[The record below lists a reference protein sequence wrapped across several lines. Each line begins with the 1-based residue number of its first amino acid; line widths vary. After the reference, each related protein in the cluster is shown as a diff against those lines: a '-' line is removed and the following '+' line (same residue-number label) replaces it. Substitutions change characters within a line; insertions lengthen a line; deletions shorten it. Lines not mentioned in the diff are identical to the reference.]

1 MNKIV
6 IAFFIFLI
14 NTVLYAEDQNKELDR
29 LFLELKKN
37 IPSKSSNIEQQI
49 WLLWST
55 HPSDEKLTS
64 LLDEGSRL
72 VQDQKLYKAISIF
85 TDAIELDP
93 TWAEAWNKRATVYYM
108 LGQYDKS
115 MFDIKTTLE
124 LEPRHF
130 GAMDGMI
137 SIFLKQ
143 KKFKSIPLKVS
154 APFHCSL
161 MKKAAENM
169 KDKIEN
175 TTFLKAKPN
184 IISNVTA
191 KEETNENRI
200 KPLLIDQIT
209 SRVRWKESVE
219 YMIKNGITN
228 FLEIGPG
235 KVLSG
240 LIKRIVNFTEY
251 SIFPFL

>member
-14 NTVLYAEDQNKELDR
+14 NTMLYAEDQNKELDR

-93 TWAEAWNKRATVYYM
+93 TWAEAWNKRATVFYM
-108 LGQYDKS
+108 VGEFQKSQNDIDKVLV
-115 MFDIKTTLE
+115 LE
-124 LEPRHF
+124 QRHF
-130 GAMDGMI
+130 GALAGQGLVNIQLKNYEKAIRSYEQAQEIYPAMRSPKIMI
-137 SIFLKQ
+137 KQ
-143 KKFKSIPLKVS
+143 IEE
-154 APFHCSL
+154 L
-161 MKKAAENM
+161 MKQQT
-169 KDKIEN
+169 I
-175 TTFLKAKPN
+175 
-184 IISNVTA
+184 
-191 KEETNENRI
+191 
-200 KPLLIDQIT
+200 
-209 SRVRWKESVE
+209 
-219 YMIKNGITN
+219 
-228 FLEIGPG
+228 
-235 KVLSG
+235 
-240 LIKRIVNFTEY
+240 
-251 SIFPFL
+251 